1 MEIYLDN
8 SATTR
13 TFPAVR
19 ETMVRTMAEDFG
31 NPSSLHRKGVEAERY
46 VRQAQEQIAR
56 SLKVDPKEILFT
68 SGGTESNN
76 LAILGTAMAA
86 SRIGR
91 HLVTSS
97 VEHPSVSEAMKYLEE
112 QGYSVT
118 WLPVDSQG
126 RVSPEAVEAAV
137 TPETILVSIM
147 AVNNEI
153 GTREPVEEM
162 GPRIKAR
169 NPRCLF
175 HVDAVQGFG
184 KYRLRPRA
192 AKIDLLSVSAHKI
205 HGPKGIGF
213 LYVRDGVR
221 LHPILFGGG
230 QQHGLRSGTENVPG
244 IAGLGAAVE
253 EIYRDHEARMDRLYA
268 CKARL
273 TQGLRKLPDVQVNG
287 PEGREGAPH
296 IVSASFAGVR
306 SEVLLHALEE
316 KGIYVSAGS
325 ACSSHHPGVSS
336 TLAAIGL
343 DKKWLEST
351 LRFSMSMDTT
361 EEEIDT
367 VLQALEGLLPFLRRF
382 TRR

>member
-273 TQGLRKLPDVQVNG
+273 TQGLRKLPDVRVNG

>member
-13 TFPAVR
+13 TFPKVR
-19 ETMVRTMAEDFG
+19 ETVLQTMAEDYG
-31 NPSSLHRKGVEAERY
+31 NPSSLHKKGVEAEQY
-46 VRQAQEQIAR
+46 VRRAKEQIAR
-56 SLKVDPKEILFT
+56 SLKVAEKEIFFT

-76 LAILGTAMAA
+76 LAILGTAWAH
-86 SRIGR
+86 RRTGR
-91 HLVTSS
+91 HLITSA
-97 VEHPSVSEAMKYLEE
+97 VEHPSVLETMKALEE
-112 QGYSVT
+112 QGFSVT
-118 WLPVDSQG
+118 YLPVDDQG
-126 RVSPEAVEAAV
+126 RVSPEALQAAM
-137 TPETILVSIM
+137 TPETILVSVM

-153 GTREPVEEM
+153 GTREPVEEL
-162 GPRIKAR
+162 GLLVKEK
-169 NPRCLF
+169 NPQCLF

-184 KYRLRPRA
+184 KYWLRPRS

-213 LYVRDGVR
+213 LYVREGVK
-221 LHPILFGGG
+221 LHPTLFGGG
-230 QQHGLRSGTENVPG
+230 QQNGLRSGTENVPG
-244 IAGLGAAVE
+244 IAGLGVAVE
-253 EIYRDHEARMDRLYA
+253 EIYRDHEARIDRLYA
-268 CKARL
+268 LKDRL
-273 TQGLRKLPDVQVNG
+273 AQGLLQLPEVRVNG
-287 PEGREGAPH
+287 PQGRDGAPH

-343 DKKWLEST
+343 EPKWRDGT

-367 VLQALEGLLPFLRRF
+367 VLQALAELLPFLRRF

>member
-76 LAILGTAMAA
+76 LAILGTAMVA

>member
-97 VEHPSVSEAMKYLEE
+97 EHPSVSEAMKYLEE

>member
-13 TFPAVR
+13 TFPKVR
-19 ETMVRTMAEDFG
+19 ETVLQTMAEDYG
-31 NPSSLHRKGVEAERY
+31 NPSSLHKKGVEAEQY
-46 VRQAQEQIAR
+46 VRRAKEQIAR
-56 SLKVDPKEILFT
+56 SLKVAEKEIFFT

-76 LAILGTAMAA
+76 LAILGTAWAH
-86 SRIGR
+86 RRTGR
-91 HLVTSS
+91 HLITSA
-97 VEHPSVSEAMKYLEE
+97 VEHPSVLETMKALEE
-112 QGYSVT
+112 QGFSVT
-118 WLPVDSQG
+118 YLPVDDQG
-126 RVSPEAVEAAV
+126 RVSPEALQAAM
-137 TPETILVSIM
+137 TPETILVSVM

-153 GTREPVEEM
+153 GTREPVEEL
-162 GPRIKAR
+162 GLLVKEK
-169 NPRCLF
+169 NPQCLF

-184 KYRLRPRA
+184 KYRLRPRS

-213 LYVRDGVR
+213 LYVREGVK
-221 LHPILFGGG
+221 LHPTLFGGG
-230 QQHGLRSGTENVPG
+230 QQNGLRSGTENVPG
-244 IAGLGAAVE
+244 IAGLGVAVE
-253 EIYRDHEARMDRLYA
+253 EIYRDHEARIDRLYA
-268 CKARL
+268 LKDRL
-273 TQGLRKLPDVQVNG
+273 AQGLLQLPEVRVNG
-287 PEGREGAPH
+287 PQGRDGAPH

-343 DKKWLEST
+343 EPKWRDGT

-367 VLQALEGLLPFLRRF
+367 VLQALAELLPFLRRF

>member
-13 TFPAVR
+13 TFPQVR
-19 ETMVRTMAEDFG
+19 ETVLQTMAEDYG
-31 NPSSLHRKGVEAERY
+31 NPSSLHKKGVEAEQY
-46 VRQAQEQIAR
+46 VRRAKEQIAR
-56 SLKVDPKEILFT
+56 SLKVSEKEIFFT

-76 LAILGTAMAA
+76 LAILGTAWAHRR
-86 SRIGR
+86 SGQ
-91 HLVTSS
+91 HLITSA
-97 VEHPSVSEAMKYLEE
+97 VEHPSVLETMKALEE
-112 QGYSVT
+112 QGFSVT
-118 WLPVDSQG
+118 YLPVDAQG
-126 RVSPEAVEAAV
+126 RVSPEALQAAM
-137 TPETILVSIM
+137 TPETILVSVM

-153 GTREPVEEM
+153 GTREPVEEL
-162 GPRIKAR
+162 GPLIKER
-169 NPRCLF
+169 NPQCLF

-184 KYRLRPRA
+184 KYRLRPKT

-213 LYVRDGVR
+213 LYVRDGVK
-221 LHPILFGGG
+221 LHPTLFGGG
-230 QQHGLRSGTENVPG
+230 QQNGLRSGTENVPG
-244 IAGLGAAVE
+244 IAGLGVAVE

-268 CKARL
+268 LKARL
-273 TQGLRKLPDVQVNG
+273 VQGLLQLPEVQVNG
-287 PEGREGAPH
+287 PQGREGTPH

-343 DKKWLEST
+343 SPKWRDGT

-361 EEEIDT
+361 EEEIDM
-367 VLQALEGLLPFLRRF
+367 VLQVLAELLPFLRRF

>member
-13 TFPAVR
+13 TFPVVR
-19 ETMVRTMAEDFG
+19 ETMVKTMAEDFG

-86 SRIGR
+86 SRMGR

-112 QGYSVT
+112 QGFSVT

-126 RVSPEAVEAAV
+126 RVSPEAMEAAV

-162 GPRIKAR
+162 GPRIKAK

-175 HVDAVQGFG
+175 HVDGVQGFG

-244 IAGLGAAVE
+244 IAGLGAAGE
-253 EIYRDHEARMDRLYA
+253 EIYRDHEARLARLHA

-273 TQGLRKLPDVQVNG
+273 TQGLRKLPDVRVNG

-367 VLQALEGLLPFLRRF
+367 VLQALEELLPFLRRF